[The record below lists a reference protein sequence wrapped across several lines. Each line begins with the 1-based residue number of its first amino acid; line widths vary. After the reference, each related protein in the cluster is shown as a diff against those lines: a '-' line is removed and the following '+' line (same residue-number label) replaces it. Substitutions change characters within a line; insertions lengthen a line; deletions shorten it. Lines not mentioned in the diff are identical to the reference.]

1 MGVMRCPLLPN
12 QICFRACYLHLL
24 RISTNQKIKLI
35 HSSLIGKW
43 RTGYRTKLSSSHCA
57 IYTKL
62 YPDLSNTVVTIATL
76 SSLDLG
82 PYIRCGLSGVWCPPW
97 CRVTRAGSLTA
108 ESRRRARL
116 SQHFSSVVLLSAG
129 HSTIINH
136 KLLFHGNLAILLLQN
151 HCHHDHSSYQQP
163 WAKLLYL
170 CHPPMWLW
178 HLIYFYYFAYIASIS
193 FLTFSTVLGG
203 TRQTILLR
211 PPNPGECF
219 FCSKSGSKNELNQW
233 ILLADLIFASM
244 EIVLG
249 CYSPSCT

>member
-1 MGVMRCPLLPN
+1 M
-12 QICFRACYLHLL
+12 
-24 RISTNQKIKLI
+24 
-35 HSSLIGKW
+35 
-43 RTGYRTKLSSSHCA
+43 SSSHCA
-57 IYTKL
+57 IYIKL

-136 KLLFHGNLAILLLQN
+136 KLLFHGNTAILLLQN
-151 HCHHDHSSYQQP
+151 HCHHDP
-163 WAKLLYL
+163 LRIPAAMGEDL

-178 HLIYFYYFAYIASIS
+178 HFTQ
-193 FLTFSTVLGG
+193 TFCHRNAPVS
-203 TRQTILLR
+203 
-211 PPNPGECF
+211 
-219 FCSKSGSKNELNQW
+219 SKSGSNNELN
-233 ILLADLIFASM
+233 
-244 EIVLG
+244 
-249 CYSPSCT
+249 